1 MSQAPSSVQSTAT
14 LALNGNDLTL
24 EGVEAVAYHGQP
36 VSLDEL
42 AMPGILASRK
52 VIDDILAEG
61 RTVYGVTTGFG
72 ALSQVTIPVDSV
84 NQLQVNLVRSHAA
97 GTGSFL
103 DEPTTRAMM
112 LLRAN
117 TLAKGFSGVRP
128 EVIQTL
134 IEMLNRQVCPR
145 IPSQGSLGASG
156 DLAPLAH
163 LALVLMGEGE
173 ALYQGS
179 CLPGGEAMERAGIPT
194 LSLQAKEGLALLN
207 GTQMMSALGVLSLL
221 KAERLMKLAEV
232 AGAMTIEAVRGS
244 LRPFDD
250 RVAQVRPHP
259 GHVAS
264 AATFR
269 QLLANSEI
277 LESHK
282 NCAKVQDPYSL
293 RCIPQVHG
301 AVREVLGRVRNVLSV
316 EINAATDNPLVFPD
330 GLVVSQGNFH
340 GEPVS
345 MALDTL
351 GIALTELASIA
362 ERRIDKLM
370 NPTFSDLPAF
380 LAGEK
385 QAGLNSGF
393 MIVHYT
399 AASLVSECKILSHP
413 AVVDSI
419 PTSNDKE
426 DHVSM
431 GATAARKAA
440 KILEHVRWVVAAELL
455 AAAQG
460 LEHREGL
467 HPGEGVWAAYQLIRQ
482 HVTPLESDRV
492 LATDVE
498 TVARLLDAGTLL
510 SSVEQAVGPLP
521 TTEIC

>member
-1 MSQAPSSVQSTAT
+1 
-14 LALNGNDLTL
+14 
-24 EGVEAVAYHGQP
+24 
-36 VSLDEL
+36 
-42 AMPGILASRK
+42 
-52 VIDDILAEG
+52 
-61 RTVYGVTTGFG
+61 
-72 ALSQVTIPVDSV
+72 
-84 NQLQVNLVRSHAA
+84 
-97 GTGSFL
+97 
-103 DEPTTRAMM
+103 
-112 LLRAN
+112 
-117 TLAKGFSGVRP
+117 
-128 EVIQTL
+128 
-134 IEMLNRQVCPR
+134 
-145 IPSQGSLGASG
+145 
-156 DLAPLAH
+156 
-163 LALVLMGEGE
+163 
-173 ALYQGS
+173 
-179 CLPGGEAMERAGIPT
+179 MERAGIPT